1 VVLLQRH
8 LILLLL
14 RLCVRLLPLLPTS
27 PSTALPRLRGCLGS
41 AAGSKAAAALAS
53 LESICALATSLGL
66 AAASLR
72 IQPLLPPSEAYI
84 SGMHFEL
91 HVPSAPRAE
100 GAPSRAVAA
109 GGRYDALFEAS
120 WPLAQEGAAPTAV
133 GISFSVSRLAQLA
146 LPAAASAATD
156 VLVAARGGGGLLAE
170 RLALTAAL
178 WQAGVRA
185 ETLPQPAPRVAELR
199 GRFGLPVWR
208 GVGVSVAG
216 DLPYHTDGAD
226 ALLIE
231 AKPPKN
237 ATRPGGN
244 AVTFDWDILAG
255 WRPGF
260 DWLLAGG
267 LTLANVAEAVTR
279 SGAPAVDLSSGVESA
294 PGVKDPALIR
304 AFVLAAKRLG
314 A

>member
-1 VVLLQRH
+1 MTKVKICGVNSADAMDAVVESGADWLGFVFFARSP
-8 LILLLL
+8 
-14 RLCVRLLPLLPTS
+14 RCV
-27 PSTALPRLRGCLGS
+27 TAQ
-41 AAGSKAAAALAS
+41 
-53 LESICALATSLGL
+53 
-66 AAASLR
+66 AAASL
-72 IQPLLPPSEAYI
+72 
-84 SGMHFEL
+84 
-91 HVPSAPRAE
+91 
-100 GAPSRAVAA
+100 
-109 GGRYDALFEAS
+109 
-120 WPLAQEGAAPTAV
+120 
-133 GISFSVSRLAQLA
+133 
-146 LPAAASAATD
+146 
-156 VLVAARGGGGLLAE
+156 AARHDGGPLRVGLFVAPHDDDIARVLDVVSLDILQLYA
-170 RLALTAAL
+170 
-178 WQAGVRA
+178 
-185 ETLPQPAPRVAELR
+185 PAPRVAELR

-216 DLPYHTDGAD
+216 DLPHHTDGAD

-244 AVTFDWDILAG
+244 AVRFDWDILAG

-267 LTLANVAEAVTR
+267 LTLTNVAEAVTR